1 MSKLTSLQD
10 AVKSIPDNAVVALG
24 GNTLHRA
31 PCAAVHELI
40 RQRKRGL
47 ELVKTA
53 GSYDIDVL
61 CGAGVARAVSTGY
74 VGYENVLGLA
84 PLYRRTVEQGE
95 VEAREHT
102 CYSVIAGLRAAA
114 QGVPFMPM
122 GGLTGSQLASA
133 RQFKQV
139 ADPYTGTPVYVIPA
153 IQPEV
158 ALIHVQEADEQG
170 NARIWGS
177 LFEDVLMAHAAQRV
191 ILTAERIVDGA
202 SFAEHPERTSIPGFL
217 VSVVVEAPR
226 GAWPLSCH
234 GFYSYDQA
242 YLAAFVQAAADPA
255 TLERFLEERL
265 GLARLA
271 AGRA

>member
-1 MSKLTSLQD
+1 M
-10 AVKSIPDNAVVALG
+10 
-24 GNTLHRA
+24 
-31 PCAAVHELI
+31 
-40 RQRKRGL
+40 
-47 ELVKTA
+47 
-53 GSYDIDVL
+53 
-61 CGAGVARAVSTGY
+61 
-74 VGYENVLGLA
+74 
-84 PLYRRTVEQGE
+84 
-95 VEAREHT
+95 
-102 CYSVIAGLRAAA
+102 RAASF
-114 QGVPFMPM
+114 GIPFQPV
-122 GGLTGSQLASA
+122 GGLTGSDLPRLSG
-133 RQFKQV
+133 FKEV
-139 ADPYTGTPVYVIPA
+139 EDPYTGQRVYAIPA
-153 IQPEV
+153 LAPDWAI
-158 ALIHVQEADEQG
+158 IHVPEADARG